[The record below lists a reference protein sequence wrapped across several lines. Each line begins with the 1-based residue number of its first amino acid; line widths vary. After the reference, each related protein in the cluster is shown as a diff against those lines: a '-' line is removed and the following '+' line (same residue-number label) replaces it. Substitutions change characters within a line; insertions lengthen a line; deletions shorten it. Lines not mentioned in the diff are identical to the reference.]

1 MSERSWRLLAPL
13 AASAPAVV
21 LVSAMVV
28 LALNMGVR
36 QTSGL
41 FQDPMIQ
48 DLGISRTSFGFAIA
62 IQNLL
67 WGVMT
72 PVVGVL
78 ADRYGAGRFLALG
91 GVIYALGLLIM
102 GLGHSEFSLHLGAGV
117 FIGLGVSAC
126 GFPLVLSAVAR
137 AFSERRRSLALGV
150 AASGGSV
157 GQFLLLPFTQVTIG
171 EIGWSGTLIVL
182 AVLAALIVPLAAL
195 LTGRPQARA
204 GESAFGGIR
213 AAIGQAGRH
222 RGYQLLTG
230 GFFVC
235 GFHVSFIA
243 THLPAYINTLEFDPI
258 VGATALGLIG
268 FFNIIGGLLAGYLGG
283 RYRKNYLLS
292 GIYLA
297 RAVVITL
304 FLISPKTEL
313 AVYLFGASFGIL
325 WLSTVPLTSG
335 LVGDVFGAR
344 YMATLFGFVMFSH
357 QIGAFFGAWL
367 GGLSYDLTGSY
378 TAVWVMAIVL
388 GLIAA
393 VLHWPISDR
402 PVTESAA
409 PETAPPT
416 PAPSRF

>member
-1 MSERSWRLLAPL
+1 MSQRSRRLLAP
-13 AASAPAVV
+13 APAVVPAVV

-36 QTSGL
+36 QTGGL
-41 FQDPMIQ
+41 FLEPMTR
-48 DLGISRTSFGFAIA
+48 DLGISWTSFALAIA
-62 IQNLL
+62 VQNLL
-67 WGVMT
+67 WGFMT

-91 GVIYALGLLIM
+91 GVLYALGLLIM
-102 GLGHSEFSLHLGAGV
+102 GLGRSEFSLHLGAGV
-117 FIGLGVSAC
+117 FIGIGVSAC

-157 GQFLLLPFTQVTIG
+157 GQFLLLPFAQVTIG
-171 EIGWSGTLIVL
+171 EIGWSSSLIVL
-182 AVLAALIVPLAAL
+182 AALAALIVPLAAV
-195 LTGRPQARA
+195 LTGRPQAQA
-204 GESAFGGIR
+204 GKSAFGGIR

-222 RGYQLLTG
+222 RGYQLLTS

-235 GFHVSFIA
+235 GFHISFIA
-243 THLPAYINTLEFDPI
+243 THLPAYINSLQFDPL
-258 VGATALGLIG
+258 VGATALSLIG
-268 FFNIIGGLLAGYLGG
+268 FFNILGVLLAGYLGG
-283 RYRKNYLLS
+283 RYRKKYLLS

-304 FLISPKTEL
+304 FLIGPKTEL
-313 AVYLFGASFGIL
+313 TVWLFGASFGIL

-378 TAVWVMAIVL
+378 TAVWVMAIAL
-388 GLIAA
+388 GLLAA

-402 PVTESAA
+402 PVADSAIPPPATGPATELA
-409 PETAPPT
+409 
-416 PAPSRF
+416 